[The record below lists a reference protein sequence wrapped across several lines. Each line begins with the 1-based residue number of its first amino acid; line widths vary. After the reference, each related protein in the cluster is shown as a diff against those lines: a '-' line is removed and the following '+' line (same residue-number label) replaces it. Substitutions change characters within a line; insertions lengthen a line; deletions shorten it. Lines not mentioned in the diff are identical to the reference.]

1 MATSSLE
8 YGETGGAAND
18 EWAPLARI
26 AAVDERSAAAP
37 RGPAPELTERA
48 CRDWLA
54 AMARRDEAAL
64 AAFYD
69 ATVGRVYGL
78 ALRITRQPESAA
90 EVASD
95 VYLQVWREANRYD
108 ATRGKVLAW
117 LMTICRTRALDH
129 LRRADEAETHPE
141 PEALR
146 AEAPEQKSA
155 QDLLSAIQ
163 EHAALHAALA
173 KLEPVQRQLIALAFF
188 RGMSHR
194 EIAAHTRL
202 PLGSVKTY
210 LRKALAVMREHL
222 PDRHSARRQA

>member
-1 MATSSLE
+1 MAISNPA
-8 YGETGGAAND
+8 YGETGGAAHD
-18 EWAPLARI
+18 ERMPVVRI
-26 AAVDERSAAAP
+26 PAVTERSAIAP
-37 RGPAPELTERA
+37 PVPAPELTERA

-95 VYLQVWREANRYD
+95 VYLQVWRRADRYD
-108 ATRGKVLAW
+108 ATRGMVLTW

-146 AEAPEQKSA
+146 AEAPEQTSA
-155 QDLLSAIQ
+155 QDLLSAVQ

-188 RGMSHR
+188 RGMSHQ
-194 EIAAHTRL
+194 EIAAHARL
-202 PLGSVKTY
+202 PLGTVKTY
-210 LRKALAVMREHL
+210 IRKALAVMREHL
-222 PDRHSARRQA
+222 PDRHSARRSA